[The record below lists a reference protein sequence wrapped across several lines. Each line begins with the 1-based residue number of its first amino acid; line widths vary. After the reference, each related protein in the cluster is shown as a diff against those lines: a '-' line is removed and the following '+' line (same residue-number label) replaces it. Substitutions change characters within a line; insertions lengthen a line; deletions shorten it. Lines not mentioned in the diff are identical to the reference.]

1 MPKEMSFFNKGEEN
15 NGDFI
20 QKELQHFHN
29 TVNIARGDEVEIAF
43 GDTKGLIGI
52 VKDLR
57 GNIAIIEPK
66 KNLGVNL
73 IE

>member
-15 NGDFI
+15 NGEFI

-29 TVNIARGDEVEIAF
+29 TVNISRGDEVEISS

-57 GNIAIIEPK
+57 GNIAVIETK
-66 KNLGVNL
+66 KNLGVDS